1 MANTTNRRPNKETNR
16 EAGRETKRQTNGGS
30 GNTSASRR
38 HRKKKNR
45 ALTVLLVLLAVLVVL
60 LGVAAFILTRSKP
73 EKDEGIDFD
82 VTFETESGEEDETV
96 DPNAVEI
103 DPEAVDFTLDP
114 SDDNELATDEG
125 WTHYLLLGVDGESS
139 GYKGKRSDAMI
150 VMSVNEEDG
159 QVILSS
165 IPRDTLV
172 YIDGKGFDKL
182 THAYA
187 YGGAALTMQTFEE
200 NFDIDIA
207 GYVTV
212 NFNAMVEVVDL
223 LGGLTLTLTDA
234 EAKHMGDYYA
244 AWGLSGGTQ
253 TLTGKEVLAYCRV
266 RKIDSD
272 YVRNERQFNVLKQIY
287 EKVKTM
293 SLTKY
298 TSLITSVYDDIY
310 TDIQVK
316 DLISLA
322 GNLQSILDGGE
333 LVNAKLVDT
342 DNSHAGTISG
352 TSYVLVDN
360 LEDVVTSWRAEALGI
375 TDYVPSQRVKQI
387 SAQLDALKK

>member
-1 MANTTNRRPNKETNR
+1 MANTTNRKPNKETNR
-16 EAGRETKRQTNGGS
+16 EPNRETNRRSGS
-30 GNTSASRR
+30 GSRNVRTSHRR
-38 HRKKKNR
+38 RKKKNK

-60 LGVAAFILTRSKP
+60 LGLVAFILTRSKP
-73 EKDEGIDFD
+73 EKDEGVDFD
-82 VTFETESGEEDETV
+82 VTFGTEAGEEDETV
-96 DPNAVEI
+96 DPDAVEL
-103 DPEAVDFTLDP
+103 DPDAVNSTLDAVD
-114 SDDNELATDEG
+114 SELTNDEG
-125 WTHYLLLGVDGESS
+125 WTHYLLLGVDGESA

-150 VMSVNEEDG
+150 VMSVNNDDG
-159 QVILSS
+159 QVVLSS

-187 YGGAALTMQTFEE
+187 YGGAALTVQTFEE
-200 NFDIDIA
+200 NFDIDIS
-207 GYVTV
+207 GYITV

-253 TLTGKEVLAYCRV
+253 TLSGSEVLAYCRV

-293 SLTKY
+293 SVTKY
-298 TSLITSVYDDIY
+298 TSLINAVYDDIF

-322 GNLQSILDGGE
+322 GSLQSLLDGGE

-342 DNSHAGTISG
+342 DNSHSGTING
-352 TSYVLVDN
+352 VSYVLVNN
-360 LEDVVTSWRAEALGI
+360 LVDVVTGWREEALGI
-375 TDYVPSQRVKQI
+375 TDYVPSQRVQQI
-387 SAQLDALKK
+387 STQLEAVTR